1 MESMVQIDSVNPNK
15 KDTKNFELLCNMAE
29 LTALFEKKSSVPDF
43 LQDVVK
49 MVASHMRAD
58 VCSVYL
64 YNDQS
69 KELVLRATVGLH
81 QPKDGSIRLTPGEG
95 ITGKSFEESRPIR
108 EGKASQNPFFKPI
121 PGIEEEQYQAFLA
134 VPIRRGVNRIGVLTL
149 QDKRS
154 NVFTS
159 QDTRALKAI
168 ASQLAATLENAEF
181 LIELYQDQ
189 RTETE
194 TLTEVDGTSAGT
206 GIAIGSAFLL
216 RTRTASF
223 RTLPIPPRE
232 PDFIF
237 SETDELTRFAHALS
251 HTKTQLE
258 QMQHA
263 LDERVAE
270 VADLIFSAHLLML
283 RDEKFSGAMQEKIQ
297 KGATADEAV
306 ISVVNS
312 YVELFGRQEN
322 ARVREKAQ
330 DILDLGH
337 RLVKNL
343 ARLEHISGDYSGQIV
358 IAPDIFPSE
367 VVKLAAQNAAGLV
380 ALGSGH
386 TAHVAL
392 LARSLK
398 LPALFVSEESVL
410 AIELGVPLII
420 DGNQERLYISPG
432 SDVLTRYQAVLQQS
446 QTKSSTISCP
456 RECKTEDLVNIT
468 VLANVNLI
476 QDVELAVS
484 CHAAGIGLYRSEF
497 PFLVRND
504 FPSEEEQTRLYK
516 RVMDP
521 MGGLEVVIRT
531 LDVGGDKLLGAH
543 QQYRETNP
551 FLGFR
556 GIRFSLANI
565 EIFREQLRAILRA
578 GFGRNLKIMFPMIS
592 SLDEYFLAKD
602 EVYRAMDELA
612 KDDLEFNEDPKLGA
626 MIELPAAV
634 EVAGELAEETDFLSV
649 GTNDLIMYTLAVDRT
664 NEHIGRMYKSHHPAI
679 LRMLMRL
686 FNNIGSSISELSVCG
701 EAANHPALTRF
712 LIGSGIRKLSVDPN
726 RIPMLKKNVSTLSIE
741 NTKAFAQ
748 DLRLLSSIRDVEN
761 YLKEREVGINL

>member
-1 MESMVQIDSVNPNK
+1 MQIDSINPNK
-15 KDTKNFELLCNMAE
+15 KDAKNFELLCNMAE
-29 LTALFEKKSSVPDF
+29 LTALFEQKSSVSEF
-43 LQDVVK
+43 LQDVVR
-49 MVASHMRAD
+49 MVAGHMHAD

-64 YNDQS
+64 YNDTHG
-69 KELVLRATVGLH
+69 ELLLRATKGLNH
-81 QPKDGSIRLTPGEG
+81 SQDGSVRLKPGEG

-108 EGKASQNPFFKPI
+108 EGRASQNPFFKPI

-149 QDKRS
+149 QDKRP

-168 ASQLAATLENAEF
+168 ASQLASTLENAEV
-181 LIELYQDQ
+181 LIELYQGQDASLK
-189 RTETE
+189 
-194 TLTEVDGTSAGT
+194 TLTEVDGTSPSS
-206 GIAIGSAFLL
+206 GIAIGSALIL

-232 PDFIF
+232 ANFEF
-237 SETDELTRFAHALS
+237 SETHELTRFAHALS

-258 QMQHA
+258 QMQQA
-263 LDERVAE
+263 LDNRVAE

-297 KGATADEAV
+297 AGSTADEAV

-322 ARVREKAQ
+322 IRVREKAQ
-330 DILDLGH
+330 DILDLGY
-337 RLVKNL
+337 RMVRNL
-343 ARLEHISGDYSGQIV
+343 AKLEHVKGDYSGQIIIV
-358 IAPDIFPSE
+358 PDIFPSE
-367 VVKLAAQNAAGLV
+367 VVKLSAQNAAGLV

-410 AIELGVPLII
+410 SIQTGTPLII
-420 DGNQERLYISPG
+420 DGNQDRLYVGPG
-432 SDVLTRYQAVLQQS
+432 SDVITRYETALRNS
-446 QTKSSTISCP
+446 MGSSTAVI
-456 RECKTEDLVNIT
+456 EGCKKDCFTTDGVDIQ
-468 VLANVNLI
+468 VMANVNLI
-476 QDVELAVS
+476 QDVELALS
-484 CHAAGIGLYRSEF
+484 CHANGIGLYRSEF

-516 RVMDP
+516 RVVDP
-521 MGGLEVVIRT
+521 MGDYEVVIRT

-543 QQYRETNP
+543 QQYREANP

-565 EIFREQLRAILRA
+565 DIFREQIRAILRA
-578 GFGRNLKIMFPMIS
+578 GQGHRLKIMFPMIS
-592 SLDEYFLAKD
+592 SLDEYEAAKD
-602 EVYRAMDELA
+602 EVFRAMDELS
-612 KDDLEFNEDPKLGA
+612 KDELEFNDAPQLGA

-634 EVAGELAEETDFLSV
+634 EIAGELAEKTDFLSV

-664 NEHIGRMYKSHHPAI
+664 NEHIGGMYKSHHPAV
-679 LRMLMRL
+679 LRVLSRL
-686 FNNIGSSISELSVCG
+686 FKNVGTSINHLSVCG
-701 EAANHPALTRF
+701 EAANHPALTKF

-726 RIPMLKKNVSTLSIE
+726 KIPTLKTYISEQNTAAVST
-741 NTKAFAQ
+741 FAQ
-748 DLRLLSSIRDVEN
+748 DLQTLSSIRDIEA
-761 YLKEREVGINL
+761 YLDEQGVPYNHV